1 MDIEQLKLVLE
12 TVQQLGAQGKEAF
25 IWWIVLDKVLP
36 VLGWLITFAGLMTV
50 GFWVIRAV
58 QSANED
64 AARLKQLRDA
74 LLDSCYRGGHVGDGA
89 FQLMMEKAES
99 LKK

>member
-25 IWWIVLDKVLP
+25 IWWVVLDKVLP

-50 GFWVIRAV
+50 VFWLIRAV

-64 AARLKQLRDA
+64 AARLEKLRDV
-74 LLDSCYRGGHVGDGA
+74 LLDSAYPGVHVGEGA
-89 FQLMMEKAES
+89 FKMMLEKLEKI
-99 LKK
+99 KK